1 METTH
6 RKIELQSPLDL
17 QYLISNIRTSAQ
29 NKINTAL
36 PTSSTDPANTED
48 PLRKRVEEL
57 VEEFISAT
65 FTSARPNISVNGLEL
80 PSVQDA
86 SSSSASATDSA
97 IMEEVSENYE
107 PFDTRIPE
115 RLRALEAQREMLAEQ
130 VAGLRREA
138 PGQYARNYQELWGR
152 ECKEEDEKMEE
163 QRRMMMEDVE
173 SDGARL
179 DVYGPGAERWD
190 DTRRVWERGTEGLME
205 LKGGL
210 TETVAKLE
218 RARDVLEVMDEK

>member
-17 QYLISNIRTSAQ
+17 QYLLANIRTSAR

-36 PTSSTDPANTED
+36 PTSSTEPAKTED

-57 VEEFISAT
+57 VEEFIAAT

-80 PSVQDA
+80 PSAQDA
-86 SSSSASATDSA
+86 SSSASATDSA
-97 IMEEVSENYE
+97 MMEEASENYE

-115 RLRALEAQREMLAEQ
+115 RLRALESQREMLAEQ
-130 VAGLRREA
+130 VAGLRSEA
-138 PGQYARNYQELWGR
+138 PGQFARSYQDRWER
-152 ECKEEDEKMEE
+152 ECKEGDEKMEE
-163 QRRMMMEDVE
+163 QRTMMMEDLE
-173 SDGARL
+173 ADGARL
-179 DVYGPGAERWD
+179 DVYGPGIERWD
-190 DTRRVWERGTEGLME
+190 DTKKVWERGTEGLFG